1 MKRISIFLVAL
12 LLTAVSFAQVK
23 DYRNIKYPAPE
34 APQIVK
40 PFQFKLKNGLTVLFM
55 EDHELPIVSGRIL
68 FHTGSVADPAG
79 KAGLAALVGDTMRT
93 AGNSRIDGDRM
104 DDFLES
110 IAASVE
116 SFAGDTSAGVSF
128 RCLKENTDKTLDLFQ
143 ATIKTPVFAE
153 KQVDVSKEQVKTGIM
168 RRNDD
173 PKGIAAREFNRRVYG
188 LGSPLS
194 AMEELATINAITIQD
209 LKDFHKMWYVPDN
222 AVLAVWGDFNR
233 KEMEKKITEL
243 FRDWKPAPVK
253 LPSLNIHSE
262 KPGVYF
268 VHRDAVTQSNIVFG
282 HLGQMRNNP
291 DLPAM
296 AIFSRLLGGG
306 FESRLMKTIRRD
318 MGLSYSPHGGIGT
331 GWNHPG
337 IFSIRINTKLES
349 TAKVIEVAKSIVA
362 DIQKN
367 GVTEEELNQSRDA
380 YINSFVFQFDS
391 LDKIIGRALTYK
403 FYGYPENFTET
414 LFSGLKK
421 VSRDDIKRVANKYVH
436 MENAVIMVVGDESK
450 FDKPLSEFGTVT
462 PVDVTIPKPE
472 IKEAAVVSTAKSL
485 KEGSDILRK
494 AIDKMDPKH
503 KLDKVK
509 IWQMKVKTL
518 IQQGGQQIALDA
530 TSSIRYPDSI
540 VREMTTPMGAMRM
553 IVTPEKAVMSMGPN
567 SQPLPPAQAAALK
580 NAIAT
585 SLPMLAKLARGE
597 KNVANLVKTGDFN
610 GQAAYFVSVPL
621 GDKPETYVIS
631 TKDFTILGTTGKDV
645 DRAGNIVSTTGTW
658 TDFRDFAG
666 ILFPASMEE
675 VAGKNQ
681 ASVKVEAIVINPEN
695 GDQLFN

>member
-1 MKRISIFLVAL
+1 MKRVFIFLIAL
-12 LLTAVSFAQVK
+12 LLTTVSFAQVK
-23 DYRNIKYPAPE
+23 DYHNIKYPAPK

-40 PFQFKLKNGLTVLFM
+40 PFQFKLKNGLTVLLM
-55 EDHELPIVSGRIL
+55 EDRELPIVSGRIL
-68 FHTGSVADPAG
+68 FHTGSVADPSG
-79 KAGLAALVGDTMRT
+79 KAGLAVLVGDTMRT

-104 DDFLES
+104 DDYLES

-116 SFAGDTSAGVSF
+116 SFAGDTSARVSF
-128 RCLKENTDKTLDLFQ
+128 RCLKENTDKVLGLFQ
-143 ATIKTPVFAE
+143 ATIETPVFAE
-153 KQVDVSKEQVKTGIM
+153 KQVDVSKEQVKAGIM
-168 RRNDD
+168 RRNDN
-173 PKGIAAREFNRRVYG
+173 PQGIANREFNRRVYG
-188 LGSPLS
+188 LSSPLS

-209 LKDFHKMWYVPDN
+209 LKAFHGKWYAPDN

-233 KEMEKKITEL
+233 KEMKKKITDL
-243 FRDWKPAPVK
+243 FRDWKPAHVK

-268 VHRDAVTQSNIVFG
+268 VHRDGVTQSNIVFG
-282 HLGQMRNNP
+282 HLGQKRNNP

-331 GWNHPG
+331 GWDHPG
-337 IFSIRINTKLES
+337 TFSIRINTKLES

-362 DIQKN
+362 DIRKN
-367 GVTEEELNQSRDA
+367 GVTEKELNQSRDA

-403 FYGYPENFTET
+403 FYGYSENFTET
-414 LFSGLKK
+414 LFSGLRK
-421 VSRDDIKRVANKYVH
+421 VTRDDIRRVANKYVH
-436 MENAVIMVVGDESK
+436 MDKAVIMVVGDESK

-472 IKEAAVVSTAKSL
+472 IKEAAIVTTTKSL

-503 KLDKVK
+503 KLDTVK
-509 IWQMKVKTL
+509 IWQMKSKTL
-518 IQQGGQQIALDA
+518 VHQGGQQIALDG
-530 TSSIRYPDSI
+530 TTSIRYPDSI
-540 VREMTTPMGAMRM
+540 VREMTTPMGTMLM
-553 IVTPEKAVMSMGPN
+553 IVTPKKAVMTMGPN
-567 SQPLPPAQAAALK
+567 SRALPPAQTAALK
-580 NAIAT
+580 NSITT

-597 KNVANLVKTGDFN
+597 KDVANLVKTGDFN
-610 GQAAYFVSVPL
+610 GQPACFVLVPL

-631 TKDFTILGTTGKDV
+631 TKDFTILGTTGKEV
-645 DRAGNIVSTTGTW
+645 DRTGNVVSTTSTW
-658 TDFRDFAG
+658 TDFRDFGG
-666 ILFPASMEE
+666 ILFPAGMEE
-675 VAGKNQ
+675 VAGKNK
-681 ASVKVEAIVINPEN
+681 ASIKVGSIVINPEN